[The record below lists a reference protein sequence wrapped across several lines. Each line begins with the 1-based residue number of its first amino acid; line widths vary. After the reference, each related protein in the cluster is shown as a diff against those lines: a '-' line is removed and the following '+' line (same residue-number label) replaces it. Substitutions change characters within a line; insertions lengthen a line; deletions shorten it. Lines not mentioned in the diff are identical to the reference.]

1 MKKLF
6 LILSLLLSISVQA
19 QTQYDY
25 MDDNAVAGG
34 ADRAFN
40 GIVILLLIVIALF
53 VIVFIIGG
61 IAKIKYQFS
70 PQKEIDR
77 QKREKE
83 KRERQE
89 QIRKEQEHL
98 KALLALPKKTIR
110 LQIKGK
116 PHLVMLGR
124 FRLESEMIAICLW
137 SVDKVIWNGNDI
149 TDQVGSEDKHLNY
162 IYEKYYQSQYDDS
175 CVRELRELIVS
186 EYCAKLAD
194 KYSIT
199 TFEIEFT
206 IRGDFNPQKLQIIHH
221 IHEGLKHERIKR
233 DIKCLEFVLYDG
245 DEIRTH
251 LTNGKPLCV
260 VNKGYS
266 SYPKF

>member
-1 MKKLF
+1 
-6 LILSLLLSISVQA
+6 
-19 QTQYDY
+19 

-34 ADRAFN
+34 AERAFN

-53 VIVFIIGG
+53 VIVFFIGG

-83 KRERQE
+83 ERERQE
-89 QIRKEQEHL
+89 QIRKEQEHQ

-116 PHLVMLGR
+116 PHLVELGVY
-124 FRLESEMIAICLW
+124 RLHPEMIAICLW
-137 SVDKVIWNGNDI
+137 SVNKITWNDLDI
-149 TDQVGSEDKHLNY
+149 TDQVSFADKPLSYIYDKHY
-162 IYEKYYQSQYDDS
+162 KSRYDAYA
-175 CVRELRELIVS
+175 RGNLGELIVT

-221 IHEGLKHERIKR
+221 THEGLKHERIKR

-251 LTNGKPLCV
+251 LTNGKPLSV